1 MEKKDIDLSRILVL
15 TVNPRV
21 DYTKIA
27 VYRLEKTIFLKMIRH
42 TDEELSRFNSVIE
55 QEQFRAD
62 MVMEAL
68 KDNDIDFNNILM
80 VMGRGGLIHPVKSG
94 IYQVNERMKKD
105 LDTFNEQ
112 VEDVVNLG
120 GLIADN
126 LARRFPNA
134 KAYIADPVVV
144 DEFDELARVAGHPL
158 FERKSIFHALNQK
171 YVARM
176 YAKSIGKK
184 YDEMNLI
191 VVNLGGGITV
201 GMHHH
206 GRVIDATYG
215 YDGDGPFSV
224 IGSGSLPAGD
234 VIRFAFSGKYTLE
247 EMLEMVRGKGGM
259 VAYLNTNSGYE
270 AEKRVEKGDEKA
282 RFIFEAMAYQVAKE
296 VGAMCMTVTDPIDAI
311 LVTGPMANSRTLM
324 KYLMERLPKVSEVHV
339 YPGDDELEGLAYY
352 AYLYLKGEIKLQE
365 YNPA

>member
-1 MEKKDIDLSRILVL
+1 MERKNTDLSRVMIL
-15 TVNPRV
+15 TVNPRP

-27 VYRLEKTIFLKMIRH
+27 VYRLEKIIFLKMIRH
-42 TDEELSRFNSVIE
+42 PAEELARFNGVLE
-55 QEQFRAD
+55 QEEYRSRAVIHALEENEINFGD
-62 MVMEAL
+62 IIMVL
-68 KDNDIDFNNILM
+68 
-80 VMGRGGLIHPVKSG
+80 GRGGLIHPVQSG
-94 IYQVNERMKKD
+94 LYEVNEKMKKD
-105 LDTFNEQ
+105 LKNFNEL

-144 DEFDELARVAGHPL
+144 DEFDEIARISGHPL

-176 YAKSIGKK
+176 YARSIGKK
-184 YDEMNLI
+184 YEDLNLI

-206 GRVIDATYG
+206 GKVEDATYG
-215 YDGDGPFSV
+215 YDGDGPFSA
-224 IGSGSLPAGD
+224 IGSGSLPVGD
-234 VIRFAFSGKYTLE
+234 VIRTAYSGKYTMD

-259 VAYLNTNSGYE
+259 VAYLGTRSGYE
-270 AEKRVEKGDEKA
+270 AEKLAEAGDRQA
-282 RFIFEAMAYQVAKE
+282 LFIFEAMAYQVAKE
-296 VGAMCMTVTDPIDAI
+296 VGAMCMTITEEVDAI
-311 LVTGPMANSRTLM
+311 LVTGPMANSKYLM
-324 KYLMERLPKVSEVHV
+324 KYLMERLPKVAAVHI

-352 AYLYLKGEIKLQE
+352 AYLYLKGEIEIKE
-365 YNPA
+365 YRP